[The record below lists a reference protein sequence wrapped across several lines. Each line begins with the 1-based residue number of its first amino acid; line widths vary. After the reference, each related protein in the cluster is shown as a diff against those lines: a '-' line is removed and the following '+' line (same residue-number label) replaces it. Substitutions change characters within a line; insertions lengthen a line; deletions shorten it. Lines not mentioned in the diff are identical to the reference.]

1 MYKDNKLIKSYVKD
15 EQTSEILPII
25 FKNIMEKFTLD
36 KLFFARGPGSF
47 MAIKVTYIFLR
58 TLSIAK
64 NLKLF
69 ATDGFYFNQNNPI
82 KAMGKLYFVKKENKI
97 ETKVFNDTKIV
108 EFNLPKELHVEDFT
122 QKVEPLYILPAV

>member
-1 MYKDNKLIKSYVKD
+1 
-15 EQTSEILPII
+15 
-25 FKNIMEKFTLD
+25 
-36 KLFFARGPGSF
+36 

>member
-1 MYKDNKLIKSYVKD
+1 VYKDNKLIKSYVKD

>member
-36 KLFFARGPGSF
+36 ELFFARGPGSF